1 MGRRTLR
8 DWLLRPL
15 MDIPAI
21 ERRQACIS
29 VLVEDPTRL
38 GDLQDALAGARDAER
53 ALSRLSLG
61 TGMPRDLAAIRDTL
75 RLLPR
80 LRSFSFPEPLAGLFA
95 ALPNLEPLRVHL
107 DKALEEELPRK

>member
-1 MGRRTLR
+1 MLLGLACLDRCRTPMGRRTLR
-8 DWLLRPL
+8 EWLLRPL

-21 ERRQACIS
+21 ERRQACIG
-29 VLVEDPTRL
+29 VLVEDPARL

-61 TGMPRDLAAIRDTL
+61 TGTPRDLAAIRDTL

-80 LRSFSFPEPLAGLFA
+80 LRSLSKIII
-95 ALPNLEPLRVHL
+95 
-107 DKALEEELPRK
+107 DCKI